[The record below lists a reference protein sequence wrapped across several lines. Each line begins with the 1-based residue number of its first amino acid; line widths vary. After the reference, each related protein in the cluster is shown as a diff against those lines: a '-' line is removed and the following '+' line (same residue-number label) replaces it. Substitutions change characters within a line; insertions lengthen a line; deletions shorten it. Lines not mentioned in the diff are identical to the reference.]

1 MKLCPL
7 HTDRWEFA
15 PPDTS
20 NTGVV
25 ITVTVITTPVLRLT
39 MLQMRQKNPKI
50 VKRMNS
56 YFEGIKNMW
65 MAKLS
70 LFSPLPFSFSTLVIG
85 SITFWTYLQHNNLK
99 PMRQELDNL
108 FASSS
113 GREAT
118 CENWLV
124 FKFCCVPKKSFR
136 SSFYFK
142 ISFSMLFPLWN
153 CDRYYILLVMH
164 FFLLNQER

>member
-1 MKLCPL
+1 MYKKAVTHNYTGCLKITKRSHSPNFRMKLCPL
-7 HTDRWEFA
+7 HTDRWESA

-39 MLQMRQKNPKI
+39 MLQIRQKNPKI

-85 SITFWTYLQHNNLK
+85 SITF
-99 PMRQELDNL
+99 
-108 FASSS
+108 
-113 GREAT
+113 
-118 CENWLV
+118 
-124 FKFCCVPKKSFR
+124 
-136 SSFYFK
+136 
-142 ISFSMLFPLWN
+142 
-153 CDRYYILLVMH
+153 
-164 FFLLNQER
+164 

>member
-1 MKLCPL
+1 MYKKRSPTIIQGLILLYFRMKLCPL

-25 ITVTVITTPVLRLT
+25 ITVTVIITPVLRQT

-85 SITFWTYLQHNNLK
+85 SITF
-99 PMRQELDNL
+99 
-108 FASSS
+108 
-113 GREAT
+113 
-118 CENWLV
+118 
-124 FKFCCVPKKSFR
+124 
-136 SSFYFK
+136 
-142 ISFSMLFPLWN
+142 
-153 CDRYYILLVMH
+153 
-164 FFLLNQER
+164 

>member
-7 HTDRWEFA
+7 HTDRWESA

-85 SITFWTYLQHNNLK
+85 SITFWTYLQHNNLRTNDRSWTIFLHHLLEEK
-99 PMRQELDNL
+99 QR
-108 FASSS
+108 
-113 GREAT
+113 
-118 CENWLV
+118 ENWLV
-124 FKFCCVPKKSFR
+124 FKFCCVPKKSFL

>member
-1 MKLCPL
+1 MFFSRMKLCPL

-70 LFSPLPFSFSTLVIG
+70 LFSPLPFSYLTLVIG
-85 SITFWTYLQHNNLK
+85 SITFWTCLQHNRIVFNDRFKIGSWTIFLHHLLLE
-99 PMRQELDNL
+99 RRSVNIGL
-108 FASSS
+108 FSS
-113 GREAT
+113 
-118 CENWLV
+118 
-124 FKFCCVPKKSFR
+124 FCCVPKKSF
-136 SSFYFK
+136 
-142 ISFSMLFPLWN
+142 
-153 CDRYYILLVMH
+153 
-164 FFLLNQER
+164 FLLFQNFFFNVVSIVKLRQI

>member
-7 HTDRWEFA
+7 HTDRWESA

-25 ITVTVITTPVLRLT
+25 ITVTVITTPVLLLT

-99 PMRQELDNL
+99 TNETGVGQSFCIIFWKRSNVKIGL
-108 FASSS
+108 FSSS
-113 GREAT
+113 VVCQRK
-118 CENWLV
+118 V
-124 FKFCCVPKKSFR
+124 
-136 SSFYFK
+136 
-142 ISFSMLFPLWN
+142 
-153 CDRYYILLVMH
+153 
-164 FFLLNQER
+164 FFLLSISKFLFQCCFHCETATDIIYC